1 MLLSK
6 AHRLNLGLRNIP
18 RLSQPLRLVPQRP
31 AQVRFVVRPAKQ
43 TSAVKTTKNGV
54 EIPSIPRNK
63 SRNKKIFWSVLGAST
78 VFGIIYT
85 AKDDETSLASKATNI
100 ATTLGRIGVVTVATV
115 KCFYLYKV
123 LLGKKFD
130 SEEEENAAFS
140 ETHLKAALIT
150 RKALEKNAGIFIKLG
165 QHISALTYLF
175 PPEWTET
182 MIPLQDCCP
191 VSSIESIDEMM
202 KEDLGVSLQEE
213 FVEFDPVPLGTASLA
228 QVHRARLRS
237 TGEEV
242 AVKFQHPSLKE
253 FVPLDVLMTRT
264 VFAIMD
270 YIFPEYP
277 MVWLADEMQ
286 ESIYVELDFTNE
298 ARNSKKTSDYFKE
311 FYSVTAL
318 RIPDVYSAN
327 PRVMVMEFLGGGRP
341 DDLAFL
347 DKHKI
352 SRADLSSCFAHIF
365 NNMIFTPNVGLHCDP
380 HAGNIA
386 IRPLKNSK
394 RNYEIILYDHGLYRD
409 VPTDVRRSYAHF
421 WLALIDKNESDM
433 RKYAKEFAGI
443 SDDQF
448 KLFSAAITGRDFEN
462 AVNNVVSKR
471 SHQEIENMASS
482 IATDG
487 LLSQIM
493 LMLHSMPRIVLLIL
507 KTNDLTRYLDE
518 KLDSPLG
525 VERTFL
531 IMASYC
537 AKTVYEEGREKII
550 CNYNLWSLSRW
561 AGLLSNWWRYFKR
574 QQQLFIYDSSMYF
587 RNLL

>member
-228 QVHRARLRS
+228 QVHRARLIS

-270 YIFPEYP
+270 YVFP
-277 MVWLADEMQ
+277 
-286 ESIYVELDFTNE
+286 
-298 ARNSKKTSDYFKE
+298 
-311 FYSVTAL
+311 
-318 RIPDVYSAN
+318 
-327 PRVMVMEFLGGGRP
+327 G
-341 DDLAFL
+341 
-347 DKHKI
+347 
-352 SRADLSSCFAHIF
+352 
-365 NNMIFTPNVGLHCDP
+365 TPW
-380 HAGNIA
+380 
-386 IRPLKNSK
+386 
-394 RNYEIILYDHGLYRD
+394 
-409 VPTDVRRSYAHF
+409 F
-421 WLALIDKNESDM
+421 
-433 RKYAKEFAGI
+433 
-443 SDDQF
+443 
-448 KLFSAAITGRDFEN
+448 
-462 AVNNVVSKR
+462 
-471 SHQEIENMASS
+471 
-482 IATDG
+482 G
-487 LLSQIM
+487 LLTRCKSQFM
-493 LMLHSMPRIVLLIL
+493 LS
-507 KTNDLTRYLDE
+507 
-518 KLDSPLG
+518 
-525 VERTFL
+525 
-531 IMASYC
+531 
-537 AKTVYEEGREKII
+537 
-550 CNYNLWSLSRW
+550 
-561 AGLLSNWWRYFKR
+561 
-574 QQQLFIYDSSMYF
+574 
-587 RNLL
+587 